1 MKNIQDV
8 QLNNIDQNKKKHKWI
23 YVGIC
28 VGVVAIIGAVTAIVV
43 SQNKNWILRYYFRAL
58 S

>member
-1 MKNIQDV
+1 LKNIQDV

-43 SQNKNWILRYYFRAL
+43 SHNKN
-58 S
+58 